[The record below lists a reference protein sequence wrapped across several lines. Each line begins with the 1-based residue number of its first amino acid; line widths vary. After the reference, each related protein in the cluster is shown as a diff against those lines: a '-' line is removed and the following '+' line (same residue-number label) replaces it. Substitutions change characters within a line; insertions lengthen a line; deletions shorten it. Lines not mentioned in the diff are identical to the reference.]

1 MLKARISFM
10 IALLTVIL
18 TGQMC
23 LFAQTSVVA
32 RSSEDLSTVQLENV
46 KIDTQSVASIF
57 C

>member
-23 LFAQTSVVA
+23 LFAQTSVVTPA
-32 RSSEDLSTVQLENV
+32 LM
-46 KIDTQSVASIF
+46 I
-57 C
+57 